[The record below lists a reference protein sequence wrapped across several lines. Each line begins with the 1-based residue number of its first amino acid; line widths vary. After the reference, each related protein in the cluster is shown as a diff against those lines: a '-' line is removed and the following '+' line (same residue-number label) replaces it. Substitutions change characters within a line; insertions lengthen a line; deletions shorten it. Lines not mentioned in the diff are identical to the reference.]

1 MAGVSD
7 TPGFVA
13 DLGPPKWRGKEG
25 KYSDCYGTSSM
36 LSKLKRHCFSPLTGG
51 GFQGTNET

>member
-13 DLGPPKWRGKEG
+13 DLGPQNGREKKGSTRFAMEQAR
-25 KYSDCYGTSSM
+25 C
-36 LSKLKRHCFSPLTGG
+36 
-51 GFQGTNET
+51 